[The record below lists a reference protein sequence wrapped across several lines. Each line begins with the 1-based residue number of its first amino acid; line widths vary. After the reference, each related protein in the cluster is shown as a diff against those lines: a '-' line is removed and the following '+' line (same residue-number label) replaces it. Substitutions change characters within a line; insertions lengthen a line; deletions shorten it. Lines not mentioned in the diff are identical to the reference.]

1 MRNRNEDKLKALHQ
15 LTDEVFVISN
25 KPQLGIV
32 QKMKQIPC
40 DIMATGIKKVA
51 MDYFYCKTCDKEHKF
66 PICKVC
72 AERCHK
78 GHLILDYIQAN
89 EDHPA
94 ICMCGYRGHNMI
106 NKKKEEEIDIEQ
118 NSSKCFFND
127 LSYAAGQY
135 EYYIG
140 INGKKICSFC
150 YHFCCHCL
158 NTNED
163 DEESRL
169 KAFQRY
175 KFKKITLN
183 KKEFIHG
190 LENGTIYCDCLTLND
205 SRHKFSDYLFI
216 FINDLN
222 SPYYNEID
230 DDNYFSNLSPTKIIN
245 LFFTSIELFE
255 SIYSSFISEY
265 NEFIENLNQK
275 NDRLTINS
283 TLANGYTNFFNN
295 GKNCNYNLYFN
306 EKINVYFTTTLTKCL
321 LEKNLKITEQ
331 NTKFIINYLQGYIK
345 FRLGSYMEEMPRYLI
360 TDIFNLNPFQRR
372 LWCEKCWNIFVSS
385 GLRKDNLIKTVIYS
399 IERIIRL
406 RPDLEESIQLFI
418 ELLRIIKFYARFFF
432 IKKEEIIEICKI
444 FEDFFGYLSEFY
456 ANEESIEIPYKE
468 KRIKL
473 FKLTIK
479 IITYFSVYINDDTFF
494 SFFNLPNPFEEE
506 EDTEKLFF
514 HSFTEV
520 SKLSNKI
527 LVLVSHAVRQ
537 EYEIVTYL
545 ISKKSKKQLSKQ
557 SNYDNIN
564 NIPDLIMD
572 KQNKKMS
579 SDNIETKNIEEEG
592 SMSNIE
598 YQTRL
603 MRILHI
609 IQINLDFN
617 LQKNDVYLHGL
628 LRSIN
633 KNLPLYYSLLVDNP
647 QDNNLDENSIANFG
661 KTISEF
667 VDHLETLYYDFFNS
681 THITLDLIQEYIINV
696 TNNLLSKFSVN
707 LDSLIDN
714 QGNVFICDYQN
725 LFKDNQIENEDNN
738 EMTYEFML
746 NKSPNFIYSLTK
758 IFRLSKEKSVFSEE
772 LIRNIIKIIFVF
784 IRENPDN
791 CIIGLS
797 IPVLR
802 NLLKIPKPYLC
813 CILDYMAMG
822 LQILLKYN
830 VELNIGFY
838 IARFGF
844 QIYHKTTNKSKSNKG
859 ITLSNSYHCLVK
871 LFSLCE
877 LLFTFKLND
886 QNQYLNFIKPC
897 LQSFM
902 GDKLIENYK
911 LYLLKIANHFKKYK
925 KDYTSKRVFDNA
937 EIFDKL
943 FEPFMKVSSSLNST
957 LMFQIFFKLLKLI
970 TKAFDVNALEKVPE
984 FLKSFF
990 SPNDIL
996 KILSIITLDI
1006 PLRIQLIKY
1015 FRMIYIDLSIDRS
1028 KIEKYRFKFHEEL
1041 DTEVEEMTDS
1051 LISLESMK
1059 VFLFLQ
1065 RLIKV
1070 SNYDFNSYE
1079 SQLEYDVVFFEIKN
1093 IRKIIMNS
1101 KNYDKKIY
1109 MSYIENGIILP
1120 IKIYL
1125 NKVLSMMMTIKG
1137 QGLLKL
1143 YRFCYYVLKMKE
1155 FIIESNII
1163 SNIPEEDKIDSVF
1176 KEQDFKGEDALNEL
1190 KEDIATITSDNFTVL
1205 NYREIYLYIN
1215 KHVMSLIEEPTSA
1228 ELVLYLSEYQ
1238 KYEEKSKESLKL
1250 KLKKTGIY
1258 LEQFLFREAWD
1269 AYECYIEQKNN
1280 FDKSSLKA
1288 NFDDTLI
1295 NGETTF
1301 RTIVLKY
1308 LFFLATNKA
1317 EIFEE
1322 EGVNMLLKLLKNE
1335 PDESQIAIFYQTE
1348 KEENKKANI
1357 KTRGKKDLVSNDGI
1371 QQVSSLKQKE
1381 IEDIYYMAKSCF
1393 DYILASIF
1401 GQYNPTSLELSDEY
1415 YNACHIIKVFKYLC
1429 EAHNQ
1434 YFQKRLMNEI
1444 TFDIGPNAQ
1453 LNFYDMML
1461 FVLDKIITMSSWEQ
1475 LKGNDEVQD
1484 YFYALFTCLIEL
1496 VIEIIRGSDTNNF
1509 KNFFNDEEDDNNEN
1523 KLVYP
1528 FDDKKYKIE
1537 IKNKDIGQ
1545 SKIKEAK
1552 KLEDEKYKNYK
1563 YEKGK
1568 ALKVFLHNIRKIMFE
1583 NTSKSEVLFSIRKNL
1598 MDFLLSFMEEVNCPM
1613 KIKTLIMS
1621 CYQPSIIIKSICTA
1635 LKIYY
1640 LKNDIE
1646 IKKEEVKKENHKIE
1660 DNIKRYRTNQIV
1672 EQNLAATRLKEM
1684 ESQKAN
1690 LDQPEEE
1697 HKINHDDKKSFNK
1710 TLKRL
1715 KFNEELYEKFLRLY
1729 FDDTSFSETSIFALC
1744 NAYFK
1749 YFQLAYIQFK
1759 NEETIDFWNRVHN
1772 QTEENLTAYN
1782 KRNKLNKKY
1791 IFTTINDESD
1801 LEAYYII
1808 KLFKEISK
1816 YILVKISPEI
1826 PPIFVIYTI
1835 HPYSKYLSSDSKS
1848 EFLRTVD
1855 RKNRYTKLYDLI
1867 ESSEYFKLEIIYN
1880 WNYLRKSSLLKK
1892 STEINYHMIGYFV
1905 FLASLILNF
1914 VNLSTLHNNGNDAY
1928 GFTTIVLVD
1937 VSSYICSAF
1946 VAIIVLFWFLTKYQ
1960 LYYEIEKAK
1969 YREHHYDKININDSQ
1984 FTFIDKFKINFE
1996 TIMGKGELNPFL
2008 IFLFFTLLGSIY
2020 DSLRFLYSFNLLSI
2034 LSLNQTLKNIA
2045 LSFYIKG
2052 GILLWTSLFT
2062 FVLLYEYAGWAFFFQ
2077 KDRFYETSGRD
2088 KPDEMCKSLIYC
2100 FLTMINNGLRWHC
2113 GVGKIT
2119 RSESYILHFW
2129 AFVHRFLFDLIFFWL
2144 IEAIMLKIV
2153 YGIILDSFGEL
2164 REAHNLIEKDMANN
2178 CFICNLEKDEC
2189 EKNNI
2194 SFKEHCDEVH
2204 NVWDYAFYMI
2214 TLRMKDPTT
2223 LNAVNSRNRQ
2233 KILEKR
2239 VDWLPDS
2246 SLDKIE
2252 DNHLKAEENLHMPKN
2267 RK

>member
-1 MRNRNEDKLKALHQ
+1 MRNHNEDKLKALRQ

-25 KPQLGIV
+25 KPQLGII
-32 QKMKQIPC
+32 QKMKQINC
-40 DIMATGIKKVA
+40 DIMSTGIKKIA
-51 MDYFYCKTCDKEHKF
+51 MDYFFCKTCDKEHKF

-78 GHLILDYIQAN
+78 GHLILDYVQAN
-89 EDHPA
+89 EEHPA
-94 ICMCGYRGHNMI
+94 ICMCGFKGHNII

-118 NSSKCFFND
+118 NSSKCYFNN
-127 LSYAAGQY
+127 LSLAAGQY
-135 EYYIG
+135 EYFIG
-140 INGKKICSFC
+140 VNGKKICVFC

-169 KAFQRY
+169 KAFQKY
-175 KFKKITLN
+175 KFRKITLSKN
-183 KKEFIHG
+183 EFIHG
-190 LENGTIYCDCLTLND
+190 LEAGTIYCDCLTLND
-205 SRHKFSDYLFI
+205 SRHKFSDYLYI

-230 DDNYFSNLSPTKIIN
+230 DDNYFSNLSPTKLIN
-245 LFFTSIELFE
+245 LFFNNVELFE

-265 NEFIENLNQK
+265 NEFLENLNQK
-275 NDRLTINS
+275 NDRLAINS
-283 TLANGYTNFFNN
+283 SFANGYINFCNN
-295 GKNCNYNLYFN
+295 GNNCNYNLYFN

-321 LEKNLKITEQ
+321 LEKNLKLTEQ

-345 FRLGSYMEEMPRYLI
+345 FRLGSFMEEMPRYLI

-385 GLRKDNLIKTVIYS
+385 GLMKDNLIKTIIYS
-399 IERIIRL
+399 IEKIFRL
-406 RPDLEESIQLFI
+406 RPELEDCIQIFI
-418 ELLRIIKFYARFFF
+418 ELFRIMKFYARFFF
-432 IKKEEIIEICKI
+432 IKKEEIIETCKI
-444 FEDFFGYLSEFY
+444 FEDFFVYLSEFSS
-456 ANEESIEIPYKE
+456 NEESTEIPYKE

-473 FKLTIK
+473 FKTIIK
-479 IITYFSVYINDDTFF
+479 IITYFSVYINDETYF
-494 SFFNLPNPFEEE
+494 SFFNIKTPFEEE
-506 EDTEKLFF
+506 EDAEKLFF

-527 LVLVSHAVRQ
+527 LVLISYAIKQ

-545 ISKKSKKQLSKQ
+545 INKKVKKKLSKQ
-557 SNYDNIN
+557 N
-564 NIPDLIMD
+564 NMENSIPDLIMD
-572 KQNKKMS
+572 KQQKKLS
-579 SDNIETKNIEEEG
+579 NDNDIKNEEEG
-592 SMSNIE
+592 SMSNVE

-609 IQINLDFN
+609 VQINLDFN
-617 LQKNDVYLHGL
+617 LQKTDAYLHGV
-628 LRSIN
+628 LRSLN
-633 KNLPLYYSLLVDNP
+633 KNLPLYFDLLIDNLGS
-647 QDNNLDENSIANFG
+647 DNENENSMANFG
-661 KTISEF
+661 KTILEF
-667 VDHLETLYYDFFNS
+667 VDHLESLYYDYFNF
-681 THITLDLIQEYIINV
+681 THITLDLIQEYIINM
-696 TNNLLSKFSVN
+696 TNNLISKFSCN
-707 LDSLIDN
+707 LDNLIDN
-714 QGNVFICDYQN
+714 QGNIYICEYQS
-725 LFKDNQIENEDNN
+725 LFKDNIDVEAEN

-746 NKSPNFIYSLTK
+746 NKSPNLIYSLTK
-758 IFRLSKEKSVFSEE
+758 IFRLSKEKSAFSEE
-772 LIRNIIKIIFVF
+772 LIRNIIKICFVF

-791 CIIGLS
+791 CIVGLS
-797 IPVLR
+797 IPVLK

-822 LQILLKYN
+822 LQTLLKYN
-830 VELNIGFY
+830 VDLNFGFY
-838 IARFGF
+838 IAKFGF
-844 QIYHKTTNKSKSNKG
+844 KIYHRTTKRSKSNKG
-859 ITLSNSYHCLVK
+859 VNLPNSYHCLVK
-871 LFSLCE
+871 LFSLLE

-902 GDKLIENYK
+902 EDNLIENYK
-911 LYLLKIANHFKKYK
+911 IYLLKLANHFKNNK
-925 KDYTSKRVFDNA
+925 KEYTSKRVFDNA
-937 EIFDKL
+937 EIFDKQ
-943 FEPFMKVSSSLNST
+943 FEPFMKVSASINSS

-970 TKAFDVNALEKVPE
+970 TKAFDVNALESVPE
-984 FLKSFF
+984 FLKNFF

-996 KILSIITLDI
+996 SILSIITLDI

-1015 FRMIYIDLSIDRS
+1015 FRMIYIDLSIDRT

-1041 DTEVEEMTDS
+1041 DTEVEEITDG
-1051 LISLESMK
+1051 LISVESMK

-1079 SQLEYDVVFFEIKN
+1079 SQLEYDLVFFEIKN

-1101 KNYDKKIY
+1101 KNYDKKTY

-1125 NKVLSMMMTIKG
+1125 NKVLSMMMTIHG
-1137 QGLLKL
+1137 EGLLKL

-1163 SNIPEEDKIDSVF
+1163 SNMAEEDKVDSVF
-1176 KEQDFKGEDALNEL
+1176 KEQDLKGEGSLNEL
-1190 KEDIATITSDNFTVL
+1190 KEDIATITNQNFSVL

-1238 KYEEKSKESLKL
+1238 KYEEKSKETLKV
-1250 KLKKTGIY
+1250 KLRRNGIY
-1258 LEQFLFREAWD
+1258 IDQILYREAWD
-1269 AYECYIEQKNN
+1269 AYESYVEQKNN
-1280 FDKSSLKA
+1280 FDRSSLKA
-1288 NFDDTLI
+1288 NFDDTMI
-1295 NGETTF
+1295 NGEVTF

-1335 PDESQIAIFYQTE
+1335 PDESQIAIFYQAE
-1348 KEENKKANI
+1348 KEENKKANM
-1357 KTRGKKDLVSNDGI
+1357 KKGKKDLIMNDEV
-1371 QQVSSLKQKE
+1371 QQISSVKQKQ
-1381 IEDIYYMAKSCF
+1381 IEDIFYMAKSCF
-1393 DYILASIF
+1393 DNILASIF

-1415 YNACHIIKVFKYLC
+1415 YHACHIIKVFKYLC

-1434 YFQKRLMNEI
+1434 HFQKRLMNEI
-1444 TFDIGPNAQ
+1444 TFSIGPNAK

-1461 FVLDKIITMSSWEQ
+1461 FVLDKIITISSWEQ

-1484 YFYALFTCLIEL
+1484 YFYALFSCLIEL
-1496 VIEIIRGSDTNNF
+1496 VIEIIRGADTNNF
-1509 KNFFNDEEDDNNEN
+1509 KHFFDDEEEEEEDDELNIGTINN
-1523 KLVYP
+1523 KKT
-1528 FDDKKYKIE
+1528 DDKNQTKIRGT
-1537 IKNKDIGQ
+1537 KRFPD
-1545 SKIKEAK
+1545 
-1552 KLEDEKYKNYK
+1552 DKNYK

-1568 ALKVFLHNIRKIMFE
+1568 ALKVFLHNIRKIMFD
-1583 NTSKSEVLFSIRKNL
+1583 NTSKSEILFSVRKNL

-1613 KIKTLIMS
+1613 KIKSLIMS
-1621 CYQPSIIIKSICTA
+1621 CYHPSIIIKSICTA

-1640 LKNDIE
+1640 LKDDIKNKEKEKKAKKND
-1646 IKKEEVKKENHKIE
+1646 ENF
-1660 DNIKRYRTNQIV
+1660 KRYRTNQIV
-1672 EQNLAATRLKEM
+1672 EQSLAATRLKEI
-1684 ESQKAN
+1684 ESQKVN
-1690 LDQPEEE
+1690 NVTQVEGEDKNNIVE
-1697 HKINHDDKKSFNK
+1697 KKSFNK
-1710 TLKRL
+1710 ILKQLR
-1715 KFNEELYEKFLRLY
+1715 FNEELYDKFLKLY
-1729 FDDTSFSETSIFALC
+1729 FEDTAFSETTIFSLC
-1744 NAYFK
+1744 NAYFRF
-1749 YFQLAYIQFK
+1749 FQLAYIQFK
-1759 NEETIDFWNRVHN
+1759 NEETIDFWTRVHN
-1772 QTEENLTAYN
+1772 QTSDNLSAYN

-1791 IFTTINDESD
+1791 IFSTINDESD
-1801 LEAYYII
+1801 LEAYYVI

-1816 YILVKISPEI
+1816 YILVKISPDI

-1880 WNYLRKSSLLKK
+1880 WNYLRKSSLLRK
-1892 STEINYHMIGYFV
+1892 STEINYHMIGYFA
-1905 FLASLILNF
+1905 FLASLALNF
-1914 VNLSTLHNNGNDAY
+1914 VLLSTLHNNGHDAY
-1928 GFTTIVLVD
+1928 GNITIIIVD
-1937 VSSYICSAF
+1937 LISYLCSAF

-1969 YREHHYDKININDSQ
+1969 YKEHHYDKINIDDSQ
-1984 FTFIDKFKINFE
+1984 FTFYDKFQINYE

-2020 DSLRFLYSFNLLSI
+2020 DNLRFLYSFNLISI
-2034 LSLNQTLKNIA
+2034 LSLNQTLQNIA

-2052 GILLWTSLFT
+2052 GLLLWTTLFT
-2062 FVLLYEYAGWAFFFQ
+2062 FVLLYEYSGWAFFYQ

-2088 KPDEMCKSLIYC
+2088 KPDEMCQSLLYC
-2100 FLTMINNGLRWHC
+2100 FLTMINNGMRWHC

-2129 AFVHRFLFDLIFFWL
+2129 PFIHRFLFDLLFFWL

-2178 CFICNLEKDEC
+2178 CFICNVEKDEC

-2194 SFKEHCDEVH
+2194 SFKEHCEEVH

-2214 TLRMKDPTT
+2214 TLRMKDPST

-2246 SLDKIE
+2246 SLDRLE
-2252 DNHLKAEENLHMPKN
+2252 DNHLKAEENLHMSKN
-2267 RK
+2267 RQ

>member
-1 MRNRNEDKLKALHQ
+1 MRNHHNEDKLKALRQ

-32 QKMKQIPC
+32 QKMKQISC
-40 DIMATGIKKVA
+40 DIMATGIKKIA
-51 MDYFYCKTCDKEHKF
+51 MDYFFCKTCDKEHKF

-78 GHLILDYIQAN
+78 GHLILDYVQAN
-89 EDHPA
+89 EEHPA
-94 ICMCGYRGHNMI
+94 ICMCGFKGHNI
-106 NKKKEEEIDIEQ
+106 KNKKKEEEIDIEQ
-118 NSSKCFFND
+118 NSSKCYFND
-127 LSYAAGQY
+127 LSLAAGQY

-183 KKEFIHG
+183 RKEFIQG
-190 LENGTIYCDCLTLND
+190 IENGTIYCDCLSLND

-230 DDNYFSNLSPTKIIN
+230 DDNYFSNLSPTKLIN
-245 LFFTSIELFE
+245 LFFNSVELFE
-255 SIYSSFISEY
+255 SIYTSFISEY
-265 NEFIENLNQK
+265 NEFLDYLNQK
-275 NDRLTINS
+275 NDRITINS
-283 TLANGYTNFFNN
+283 SLANGYTNFCNN
-295 GKNCNYNLYFN
+295 GNNCNYNLYFN

-331 NTKFIINYLQGYIK
+331 NTRFLINYLQGYIK

-360 TDIFNLNPFQRR
+360 TDIFNLNPLQRR
-372 LWCEKCWNIFVSS
+372 IWCEKCWNIFVSS
-385 GLRKDNLIKTVIYS
+385 GLKKDNLIKTIILS
-399 IERIIRL
+399 IERILRL
-406 RPDLEESIQLFI
+406 RPDLEDCIQIFI

-432 IKKEEIIEICKI
+432 IKKEEIIETCKI

-456 ANEESIEIPYKE
+456 ANEESVEIPFKE

-473 FKLTIK
+473 FKSVIK
-479 IITYFSVYINDDTFF
+479 IITYFSVYINDETYF
-494 SFFNLPNPFEEE
+494 SFFNLGNPFEEE

-527 LVLVSHAVRQ
+527 LVLISHAVRQ
-537 EYEIVTYL
+537 EYEIVTFL
-545 ISKKSKKQLSKQ
+545 INKNLKKQVSKKTQV
-557 SNYDNIN
+557 IN
-564 NIPDLIMD
+564 NYNNIGLIMD
-572 KQNKKMS
+572 KQNKKINT
-579 SDNIETKNIEEEG
+579 DNIELKNEEEG
-592 SMSNIE
+592 SITNVE

-609 IQINLDFN
+609 VQINLDFN
-617 LQKNDVYLHGL
+617 LQKKDVYLHGL

-633 KNLPLYYSLLVDNP
+633 RNLPLYFDLLYDNVE
-647 QDNNLDENSIANFG
+647 QNNDNENSMSNFG
-661 KTISEF
+661 KTILEF
-667 VDHLETLYYDFFNS
+667 VDHLESLYYDFFNS
-681 THITLDLIQEYIINV
+681 THITLDLIQEYIINI
-696 TNNLLSKFSVN
+696 TNNLLSKFSCN
-707 LDSLIDN
+707 LENLIDN
-714 QGNVFICDYQN
+714 QGNIYICEYQN
-725 LFKDNQIENEDNN
+725 LFRDIQNENAN
-738 EMTYEFML
+738 EMTYEFMM
-746 NKSPNFIYSLTK
+746 NKSPNLIYSLTK

-772 LIRNIIKIIFVF
+772 LIRNIIKICFVF
-784 IRENPDN
+784 IHENPDN

-797 IPVLR
+797 IPVLK

-813 CILDYMAMG
+813 CILDYMSMG
-822 LQILLKYN
+822 LQILLKHN
-830 VELNIGFY
+830 VELNFGFY

-844 QIYHKTTNKSKSNKG
+844 QIYHKTTKKSKSNKG
-859 ITLSNSYHCLVK
+859 VTLPNSYHCLVK
-871 LFSLCE
+871 LFSLLE
-877 LLFTFKLND
+877 LLFMFKLND

-897 LQSFM
+897 LKSFIE
-902 GDKLIENYK
+902 DSLIQNYK
-911 LYLLKIANHFKKYK
+911 KYLLKLANHFKNNK
-925 KDYTSKRVFDNA
+925 KEYTSKRVFDNA
-937 EIFDKL
+937 KIFDKQ
-943 FEPFMKVSSSLNST
+943 FESFMKVSSSLNSS

-984 FLKSFF
+984 FLKTFF
-990 SPNDIL
+990 TPNDIL
-996 KILSIITLDI
+996 NILSIITLDI
-1006 PLRIQLIKY
+1006 PLRIELIKY

-1041 DTEVEEMTDS
+1041 DSEVEEITDG
-1051 LISLESMK
+1051 LISVESMK

-1079 SQLEYDVVFFEIKN
+1079 SQLEYDLVFFEIKN

-1101 KNYDKKIY
+1101 KNYDKKTY

-1125 NKVLSMMMTIKG
+1125 NKVLSMMMTIHG
-1137 QGLLKL
+1137 EGLLKL

-1163 SNIPEEDKIDSVF
+1163 SNIPEEDKIDRVF
-1176 KEQDFKGEDALNEL
+1176 KEEDFRGEGALSEL
-1190 KEDIATITSDNFTVL
+1190 KEDIATITNQNFTVL

-1238 KYEEKSKESLKL
+1238 KYEEKSKETLRLKL
-1250 KLKKTGIY
+1250 RKNGIY
-1258 LEQFLFREAWD
+1258 IEQFLFREAWE
-1269 AYECYIEQKNN
+1269 AYESYVEQKNN

-1295 NGETTF
+1295 NGEVTF

-1357 KTRGKKDLVSNDGI
+1357 KKGKKDLIMNDGV
-1371 QQVSSLKQKE
+1371 QQITSLKQKQ

-1393 DYILASIF
+1393 DNILSSIF
-1401 GQYNPTSLELSDEY
+1401 SQYNPISLELSDEY

-1434 YFQKRLMNEI
+1434 HFQKRLMNEI
-1444 TFDIGPNAQ
+1444 TFSLGPNVK

-1461 FVLDKIITMSSWEQ
+1461 FVLDKIITISSWEQ

-1509 KNFFNDEEDDNNEN
+1509 KNFFNDEEDNDIEISPINNTKSIKLDENSKMKQTKTFQDDNN
-1523 KLVYP
+1523 YR
-1528 FDDKKYKIE
+1528 
-1537 IKNKDIGQ
+1537 
-1545 SKIKEAK
+1545 
-1552 KLEDEKYKNYK
+1552 

-1583 NTSKSEVLFSIRKNL
+1583 NSSKSEILFSVRKNL

-1613 KIKTLIMS
+1613 KIKSLIMS
-1621 CYQPSIIIKSICTA
+1621 CYHPSIIIKSICTA

-1640 LKNDIE
+1640 LKNDIKQK
-1646 IKKEEVKKENHKIE
+1646 KKEHSAVGEENF
-1660 DNIKRYRTNQIV
+1660 KRYRTNQIV
-1672 EQNLAATRLKEM
+1672 EQSLAATRMKEI
-1684 ESQKAN
+1684 ESQKN
-1690 LDQPEEE
+1690 NNNTQVEGGE
-1697 HKINHDDKKSFNK
+1697 DKSAHVDKRSFNK
-1710 TLKRL
+1710 ILKQL
-1715 KFNEELYEKFLRLY
+1715 KFNEELYDKFLKLY
-1729 FDDTSFSETSIFALC
+1729 FDDTYFSETTIFSLC

-1772 QTEENLTAYN
+1772 QTDDALSAYN
-1782 KRNKLNKKY
+1782 KRNKLSKKD
-1791 IFTTINDESD
+1791 IPFSTINDESD
-1801 LEAYYII
+1801 LEAYYVI

-1835 HPYSKYLSSDSKS
+1835 HPYSRYLSSDSKS

-1880 WNYLRKSSLLKK
+1880 WNYLRKSSLLRK
-1892 STEINYHMIGYFV
+1892 STEINYHMIGYIA
-1905 FLASLILNF
+1905 FLVSLCLNF
-1914 VNLSTLHNNGNDAY
+1914 VLFSTLHNNGNDAY
-1928 GFTTIVLVD
+1928 GSGTKLIVDLL
-1937 VSSYICSAF
+1937 SYFCSAL

-1969 YREHHYDKININDSQ
+1969 YREHHYDKTNIDDNQ
-1984 FTFIDKFKINFE
+1984 FTFYDKFIINYE

-2008 IFLFFTLLGSIY
+2008 IVLFFTLLGSIY
-2020 DSLRFLYSFNLLSI
+2020 DNLRFLYSFNLLSI
-2034 LSLNQTLKNIA
+2034 LSLNQTLQNII

-2052 GILLWTSLFT
+2052 GLLLWTTLFT
-2062 FVLLYEYAGWAFFFQ
+2062 FVLLYEYSGWAFFFQ
-2077 KDRFYETSGRD
+2077 KDRFYETNGRD
-2088 KPDEMCKSLIYC
+2088 KPDEMCQSLLYC
-2100 FLTMINNGLRWHC
+2100 FLTMINNGMRWHC

-2129 AFVHRFLFDLIFFWL
+2129 PFIHRFLFDLIFFWL

-2178 CFICNLEKDEC
+2178 CFICNVEKDEC

-2214 TLRMKDPTT
+2214 TLRMKDPAT

-2246 SLDKIE
+2246 SLDKLE
-2252 DNHLKAEENLHMPKN
+2252 DNHLKAEDNSYSIK
-2267 RK
+2267 KGK

>member
-1 MRNRNEDKLKALHQ
+1 MRNHNEDKLKALKQ

-25 KPQLGIV
+25 KPQLAIV
-32 QKMKQIPC
+32 QKMKQISC
-40 DIMATGIKKVA
+40 DIMATGVKKIA
-51 MDYFYCKTCDKEHKF
+51 MDYFFCKTCDKEHKF

-78 GHLILDYIQAN
+78 SHLILDYVQAN
-89 EDHPA
+89 EEHPA
-94 ICMCGYRGHNMI
+94 ICMCGFKGHNMI
-106 NKKKEEEIDIEQ
+106 SKKKEEEIDIEQ

-127 LSYAAGQY
+127 LSLAAGHY
-135 EYYIG
+135 EYFIG
-140 INGKKICSFC
+140 INGKKICCFC

-183 KKEFIHG
+183 KNEFIQG
-190 LENGTIYCDCLTLND
+190 LENGTIYCDCLSLND
-205 SRHKFSDYLFI
+205 SRHKFSDYLYI

-230 DDNYFSNLSPTKIIN
+230 DDNYFSNLSPTKLIN
-245 LFFTSIELFE
+245 LFFNSVELFE

-265 NEFIENLNQK
+265 NEFIDNLNQK
-275 NDRLTINS
+275 NDRLAIS
-283 TLANGYTNFFNN
+283 SSLSNGYTNFCNN
-295 GKNCNYNLYFN
+295 GNNCNYNLYFN
-306 EKINVYFTTTLTKCL
+306 EKINVYFTTTLTKAL
-321 LEKNLKITEQ
+321 LEKNLKINEQ
-331 NTKFIINYLQGYIK
+331 NSRFLINYLQGYIK

-372 LWCEKCWNIFVSS
+372 IWCEKCWNIYVSS
-385 GLRKDNLIKTVIYS
+385 GLKKDNLIKTVIIS
-399 IERIIRL
+399 IEKIIRL
-406 RPDLEESIQLFI
+406 RPDLEECIEIFI
-418 ELLRIIKFYARFFF
+418 ELLRIMKFYARFFF
-432 IKKEEIIEICKI
+432 IKKEEIIETCKI

-456 ANEESIEIPYKE
+456 SNEDSIEIPYKA

-473 FKLTIK
+473 FKSIIK
-479 IITYFSVYINDDTFF
+479 IITFFSVYINDETYF
-494 SFFNLPNPFEEE
+494 SFFNLRNPFEEE
-506 EDTEKLFF
+506 EETEKLFF
-514 HSFTEV
+514 HCFTEV

-527 LVLVSHAVRQ
+527 LVLISHAVRQ
-537 EYEIVTYL
+537 EYETVTYL
-545 ISKKSKKQLSKQ
+545 MNKRLKKQGTRRVPLT
-557 SNYDNIN
+557 NN
-564 NIPDLIMD
+564 NIPELIMD

-579 SDNIETKNIEEEG
+579 SDNLETKTDEEEVT
-592 SMSNIE
+592 MTNLE
-598 YQTRL
+598 YQTKL

-609 IQINLDFN
+609 VQINLDFN
-617 LQKNDVYLHGL
+617 LSKSDVYLHGL

-633 KNLPLYYSLLVDNP
+633 KNLPLYFDLLIDNIE
-647 QDNNLDENSIANFG
+647 NNDSEDSFMNFG
-661 KTISEF
+661 KTILEF
-667 VDHLETLYYDFFNS
+667 GDHLETLYYDFFNS

-696 TNNLLSKFSVN
+696 TNNLLSKFSCN
-707 LDSLIDN
+707 LENLIDN
-714 QGNVFICDYQN
+714 QGNVYICEYQS
-725 LFKDNQIENEDNN
+725 LFKDVQIEQNN
-738 EMTYEFML
+738 EMSYEFML
-746 NKSPNFIYSLTK
+746 NKSPNLIYSLTK

-772 LIRNIIKIIFVF
+772 LIRNIIKICFVF

-797 IPVLR
+797 IPVLK

-822 LQILLKYN
+822 LQTLLKYN
-830 VELNIGFY
+830 VDLNFGFY

-844 QIYHKTTNKSKSNKG
+844 EIYHKTTKKSKSNKG
-859 ITLSNSYHCLVK
+859 VTLPNSYHCLVK
-871 LFSLCE
+871 LFSLLE

-897 LQSFM
+897 LKTFIED
-902 GDKLIENYK
+902 GLIQNYK
-911 LYLLKIANHFKKYK
+911 IYLLKLANHFKNNK
-925 KDYTSKRVFDNA
+925 KEYTSKRVFDNT
-937 EIFDKL
+937 EIFDKQ
-943 FEPFMKVSSSLNST
+943 FEPFLKVCSSLNSA
-957 LMFQIFFKLLKLI
+957 LMFQIFFKLMKLI
-970 TKAFDVNALEKVPE
+970 TKAFDVNALEKVPQFLEE
-984 FLKSFF
+984 FFT
-990 SPNDIL
+990 PNDIIN
-996 KILSIITLDI
+996 ILSIITLDI

-1041 DTEVEEMTDS
+1041 DTEVEEITDG
-1051 LISLESMK
+1051 LISVESMK

-1070 SNYDFNSYE
+1070 SNYDFNSHE
-1079 SQLEYDVVFFEIKN
+1079 SQLEYDLVFFEIKN

-1101 KNYDKKIY
+1101 KNYDKKTY

-1125 NKVLSMMMTIKG
+1125 NKVLSMMMTIHG
-1137 QGLLKL
+1137 EGLLKL

-1163 SNIPEEDKIDSVF
+1163 SNMSDEDKIDSFF
-1176 KEQDFKGEDALNEL
+1176 KDNDFKGEGALNEL
-1190 KEDIATITSDNFTVL
+1190 KEDIATITNQNFSVL

-1215 KHVMSLIEEPTSA
+1215 KHVMSLIEEPTSS

-1238 KYEEKSKESLKL
+1238 KYEEKSKENLRIKL
-1250 KLKKTGIY
+1250 RKSGINI
-1258 LEQFLFREAWD
+1258 EDFLLREAWD
-1269 AYECYIEQKNN
+1269 AYESYIEQKNN

-1288 NFDDTLI
+1288 NFDDTLV
-1295 NGETTF
+1295 NGEITF

-1357 KTRGKKDLVSNDGI
+1357 KTRGKKDLVMEDGI
-1371 QQVSSLKQKE
+1371 QQASSLKQKQ

-1393 DYILASIF
+1393 DNILASIF

-1434 YFQKRLMNEI
+1434 HFQKRLMNEI
-1444 TFDIGPNAQ
+1444 TFSIGPNAK

-1461 FVLDKIITMSSWEQ
+1461 FVLDKIITISSWEQ

-1484 YFYALFTCLIEL
+1484 YFYALFSCLIEL

-1509 KNFFNDEEDDNNEN
+1509 KNFFNDEEEDESDNNLPILPSVN
-1523 KLVYP
+1523 K
-1528 FDDKKYKIE
+1528 
-1537 IKNKDIGQ
+1537 KN
-1545 SKIKEAK
+1545 
-1552 KLEDEKYKNYK
+1552 DEKINENGQTKAKGTKNTNDEKNYK

-1583 NTSKSEVLFSIRKNL
+1583 NTSKSEILFSVRKNL

-1613 KIKTLIMS
+1613 KIKSLIMS
-1621 CYQPSIIIKSICTA
+1621 CFHPSIIIKSICTA

-1640 LKNDIE
+1640 LKNDI
-1646 IKKEEVKKENHKIE
+1646 KNKNDDSKVNQ

-1672 EQNLAATRLKEM
+1672 EQSLAATRMKEI
-1684 ESQKAN
+1684 ESQKVNNPQGEGNAKTK
-1690 LDQPEEE
+1690 QEE
-1697 HKINHDDKKSFNK
+1697 KKSFNK
-1710 TLKRL
+1710 ILKQL
-1715 KFNEELYEKFLRLY
+1715 KFNEELYDKFLKLY
-1729 FDDTSFSETSIFALC
+1729 FDDTTFSETTIFALC

-1749 YFQLAYIQFK
+1749 YFQLSYIQFK

-1772 QTEENLTAYN
+1772 QTNDALSEYN

-1791 IFTTINDESD
+1791 IFSTINDESD
-1801 LEAYYII
+1801 LEAYYVI

-1880 WNYLRKSSLLKK
+1880 WNYLRKSSLLRK
-1892 STEINYHMIGYFV
+1892 STEINYHMIGYFA
-1905 FLASLILNF
+1905 FLVSLALNF
-1914 VNLSTLHNNGNDAY
+1914 VLLSTLHNNGLDAY
-1928 GFTTIVLVD
+1928 GNLTIIVVD
-1937 VSSYICSAF
+1937 LISYLCSAL

-1969 YREHHYDKININDSQ
+1969 YKEHHYDKVNIDDNQ
-1984 FTFIDKFKINFE
+1984 FTFYDKFKINYE

-2020 DSLRFLYSFNLLSI
+2020 DNLRFLYSFNLLSI
-2034 LSLNQTLKNIA
+2034 LSLNQTLQNIA

-2052 GILLWTSLFT
+2052 GLLLWTTLFT
-2062 FVLLYEYAGWAFFFQ
+2062 FVLLYEYSGWAFFFQ
-2077 KDRFYETSGRD
+2077 KDRFYETVGRD
-2088 KPDEMCKSLIYC
+2088 KPDQMCESLLYC
-2100 FLTMINNGLRWHC
+2100 FLTMINNGMRWHC

-2119 RSESYILHFW
+2119 RSESYILNFW
-2129 AFVHRFLFDLIFFWL
+2129 PFIHRFLFDLIFFWL
-2144 IEAIMLKIV
+2144 IEAVMLKIV

-2178 CFICNLEKDEC
+2178 CFICNVEKDEC

-2233 KILEKR
+2233 KIMEKR

-2246 SLDKIE
+2246 SLDKLE
-2252 DNHLKAEENLHMPKN
+2252 DNHLKAEENSHLNK
-2267 RK
+2267 KG

>member
-1 MRNRNEDKLKALHQ
+1 MRKHNEDKLKALRQ

-32 QKMKQIPC
+32 QKMKQISC

-51 MDYFYCKTCDKEHKF
+51 MDYFFCKTCDKEHKF

-78 GHLILDYIQAN
+78 GHLILDYVQAN
-89 EDHPA
+89 EEHPA
-94 ICMCGYRGHNMI
+94 ICMCGFKGHNI
-106 NKKKEEEIDIEQ
+106 KNKKKEEEIDIEQ
-118 NSSKCFFND
+118 NSSRCYFND
-127 LSYAAGQY
+127 LSLAAGQY
-135 EYYIG
+135 EYFIG
-140 INGKKICSFC
+140 VNGKRICCFC

-169 KAFQRY
+169 KAFQKY
-175 KFKKITLN
+175 KFRKITLSKN
-183 KKEFIHG
+183 EFIRG
-190 LENGTIYCDCLTLND
+190 LENGTIYCDCLSLND
-205 SRHKFSDYLFI
+205 SRHKFSDYLYI

-230 DDNYFSNLSPTKIIN
+230 DDNYFSNLSPTKLIN
-245 LFFTSIELFE
+245 LFFNSVELFE

-265 NEFIENLNQK
+265 NEFLENLNQK
-275 NDRLTINS
+275 NDRFAIS
-283 TLANGYTNFFNN
+283 SSLANGYTNFCNN
-295 GKNCNYNLYFN
+295 GNNCNYNLYFN

-331 NTKFIINYLQGYIK
+331 NTQFIINYLQGYIK
-345 FRLGSYMEEMPRYLI
+345 FRLGSFMEEMPRYLI

-372 LWCEKCWNIFVSS
+372 LWCQKCWKIFISS
-385 GLRKDNLIKTVIYS
+385 GLKKDNLIKTVIYS

-406 RPDLEESIQLFI
+406 RPDLEDCIQIFI
-418 ELLRIIKFYARFFF
+418 ELLRILKFYARFFF
-432 IKKEEIIEICKI
+432 IKKEEIIETCKI

-456 ANEESIEIPYKE
+456 SNEESTEIPYKD

-473 FKLTIK
+473 FKSIIK
-479 IITYFSVYINDDTFF
+479 IITYFSVYINDETYF
-494 SFFNLPNPFEEE
+494 SYFNLSTPFEEE

-527 LVLVSHAVRQ
+527 LVLISHAVRQ
-537 EYEIVTYL
+537 EYEIVTFL
-545 ISKKSKKQLSKQ
+545 INKKMKRQLSKKL
-557 SNYDNIN
+557 NITSRGDLN
-564 NIPDLIMD
+564 NLQELIME

-579 SDNIETKNIEEEG
+579 SDDIEIKTEEEG
-592 SMSNIE
+592 SITNVE

-609 IQINLDFN
+609 VQINLDFN
-617 LQKNDVYLHGL
+617 LQKSDVYLHGV
-628 LRSIN
+628 LRAIN
-633 KNLPLYYSLLVDNP
+633 KNLPLYFDLLI
-647 QDNNLDENSIANFG
+647 NNLPIDTENENSISNFG

-681 THITLDLIQEYIINV
+681 THITLDLIQEYIINS
-696 TNNLLSKFSVN
+696 TNNLLSKFSCN
-707 LDSLIDN
+707 LENLIDN
-714 QGNVFICDYQN
+714 QGNVYICEYQN
-725 LFKDNQIENEDNN
+725 LFQEQVEVDSEN

-746 NKSPNFIYSLTK
+746 NKSPNLIYSLTK

-772 LIRNIIKIIFVF
+772 LIRNIIKICFVF

-797 IPVLR
+797 IPVLK

-813 CILDYMAMG
+813 CILDYMSMG
-822 LQILLKYN
+822 LQTLLKYN
-830 VELNIGFY
+830 VDLNFGFY
-838 IARFGF
+838 IAKFGF
-844 QIYHKTTNKSKSNKG
+844 QIYHKTTKESKSNKG
-859 ITLSNSYHCLVK
+859 VPLPNSYHCLVK
-871 LFSLCE
+871 LFTLLE

-897 LQSFM
+897 LQTFIEDS
-902 GDKLIENYK
+902 LIQNYK
-911 LYLLKIANHFKKYK
+911 NYLLKLANHFKNNK
-925 KDYTSKRVFDNA
+925 KEYTSKRVFDNA
-937 EIFDKL
+937 EIFDKQ
-943 FEPFMKVSSSLNST
+943 FKPFMKVSSSLNSS

-984 FLKSFF
+984 FLKNFF
-990 SPNDIL
+990 TPNDIIN
-996 KILSIITLDI
+996 ILSIITLDI
-1006 PLRIQLIKY
+1006 PLRIQIIKY
-1015 FRMIYIDLSIDRS
+1015 FRMIYIDLSIDKT

-1041 DTEVEEMTDS
+1041 DTEVEEITDG
-1051 LISLESMK
+1051 LISVESMK

-1070 SNYDFNSYE
+1070 SNYDFNSPE
-1079 SQLEYDVVFFEIKN
+1079 SQLEYDLVFFEIKN

-1101 KNYDKKIY
+1101 KNYDKKTY

-1125 NKVLSMMMTIKG
+1125 NKVLSMMMTIHG
-1137 QGLLKL
+1137 EGLLKL

-1163 SNIPEEDKIDSVF
+1163 SNISEEDKIDSVF
-1176 KEQDFKGEDALNEL
+1176 KEQDFKGEGSLNEL
-1190 KEDIATITSDNFTVL
+1190 KEDIATITNQNFSVL

-1238 KYEEKSKESLKL
+1238 KYEEKSKETLKI
-1250 KLKKTGIY
+1250 KLRRNGIDID
-1258 LEQFLFREAWD
+1258 QFLFREAWD
-1269 AYECYIEQKNN
+1269 AYESYVEQKNN

-1295 NGETTF
+1295 NGEVNF

-1308 LFFLATNKA
+1308 LFFLSTNKA

-1335 PDESQIAIFYQTE
+1335 PDESQIAIFYQAE

-1357 KTRGKKDLVSNDGI
+1357 KNRGKKDMVMNDEV
-1371 QQVSSLKQKE
+1371 QQVSSIKQKQT
-1381 IEDIYYMAKSCF
+1381 EDIYYMAKSCF
-1393 DYILASIF
+1393 DNILASIF
-1401 GQYNPTSLELSDEY
+1401 SQYNPTSIELSDEY

-1434 YFQKRLMNEI
+1434 HFQRRLMNEI
-1444 TFDIGPNAQ
+1444 TFSIGPNAK

-1461 FVLDKIITMSSWEQ
+1461 FVLDKIITISSWEQ

-1484 YFYALFTCLIEL
+1484 YFYALFSCLIEL
-1496 VIEIIRGSDTNNF
+1496 VIEIIRGADTNNF
-1509 KNFFNDEEDDNNEN
+1509 KNFFNDEEEELETQNEQNNDNINNKKVDFKQNDKNQPKSKGTKRIPDD
-1523 KLVYP
+1523 
-1528 FDDKKYKIE
+1528 
-1537 IKNKDIGQ
+1537 
-1545 SKIKEAK
+1545 
-1552 KLEDEKYKNYK
+1552 KNYK

-1583 NTSKSEVLFSIRKNL
+1583 NTSKSEILFSVRKNL

-1613 KIKTLIMS
+1613 KIKSLIMS
-1621 CYQPSIIIKSICTA
+1621 CYHPSIIIKSICTA
-1635 LKIYY
+1635 FKIYY
-1640 LKNDIE
+1640 LKYDLKNKE
-1646 IKKEEVKKENHKIE
+1646 KEKKLNKKDENF
-1660 DNIKRYRTNQIV
+1660 KRYRTNQIV
-1672 EQNLAATRLKEM
+1672 EQSLAATRLKEIQ
-1684 ESQKAN
+1684 SQKVNAT
-1690 LDQPEEE
+1690 QVEGE
-1697 HKINHDDKKSFNK
+1697 DKNNNVDKRSFNK
-1710 TLKRL
+1710 ILKQL
-1715 KFNEELYEKFLRLY
+1715 KFNEELYDKFLRLY
-1729 FDDTSFSETSIFALC
+1729 FEDTSFSETTIFSLC
-1744 NAYFK
+1744 NVYFR

-1759 NEETIDFWNRVHN
+1759 NEETIDFWTRVTN
-1772 QTEENLTAYN
+1772 QTEENLSSYN

-1791 IFTTINDESD
+1791 VFSTINDESD

-1880 WNYLRKSSLLKK
+1880 WNYLRKSSLLRK
-1892 STEINYHMIGYFV
+1892 STEINYHMIGYIV
-1905 FLASLILNF
+1905 FLISLALNF
-1914 VNLSTLHNNGNDAY
+1914 VLLSTLHNNGHDAY
-1928 GFTTIVLVD
+1928 GNVTITIVDLI
-1937 VSSYICSAF
+1937 SYFCSAI

-1969 YREHHYDKININDSQ
+1969 YKEHHYDKVNLDDSQ
-1984 FTFIDKFKINFE
+1984 FTFYDKFQINYE

-2034 LSLNQTLKNIA
+2034 LSLNVTLQNIA

-2052 GILLWTSLFT
+2052 GLLLWTTLFT
-2062 FVLLYEYAGWAFFFQ
+2062 FVLLYEYSGWAFFFQ
-2077 KDRFYETSGRD
+2077 KDRFYETNGRD
-2088 KPDEMCKSLIYC
+2088 KPDEMCQSLLYC
-2100 FLTMINNGLRWHC
+2100 FLTMINNGMRWHC

-2129 AFVHRFLFDLIFFWL
+2129 PFIHRFLFDLLFFWL

-2164 REAHNLIEKDMANN
+2164 REAHNLIEQDMANN
-2178 CFICNLEKDEC
+2178 CFICNVEKDEC

-2214 TLRMKDPTT
+2214 TLRMKDPAT

-2246 SLDKIE
+2246 SLDRLE
-2252 DNHLKAEENLHMPKN
+2252 DNHLKAEENLHMIK
-2267 RK
+2267 KGQ

>member
-1 MRNRNEDKLKALHQ
+1 MRNHNEDKLKALRQ

-25 KPQLGIV
+25 KPQLGII
-32 QKMKQIPC
+32 QKMKQINC
-40 DIMATGIKKVA
+40 YIMATGIKKIA
-51 MDYFYCKTCDKEHKF
+51 MDYFFCKTCDKEHKF

-78 GHLILDYIQAN
+78 GHLILDYVQAN
-89 EDHPA
+89 EEHPA
-94 ICMCGYRGHNMI
+94 ICMCGFKGHNII

-118 NSSKCFFND
+118 NSSKCYFNN
-127 LSYAAGQY
+127 LSLAAGQY
-135 EYYIG
+135 EYFIG
-140 INGKKICSFC
+140 VNGKKICVFC

-169 KAFQRY
+169 KAFQKY
-175 KFKKITLN
+175 KFRKITLSKN
-183 KKEFIHG
+183 EFIHG
-190 LENGTIYCDCLTLND
+190 LEAGTIYCDCLTLND
-205 SRHKFSDYLFI
+205 SRHKFSDYLYI

-230 DDNYFSNLSPTKIIN
+230 DDNYFSNLSPTKLIN
-245 LFFTSIELFE
+245 LFFNNVELFE

-265 NEFIENLNQK
+265 NEFLENLNQK
-275 NDRLTINS
+275 NDRLAINS
-283 TLANGYTNFFNN
+283 SFANGYINFCNN
-295 GKNCNYNLYFN
+295 GNNCNYNLYFN

-321 LEKNLKITEQ
+321 LEKNLKLTEQ

-345 FRLGSYMEEMPRYLI
+345 FRLGSFMEEMPRYLI

-385 GLRKDNLIKTVIYS
+385 GLMKDNLIKTIIYS
-399 IERIIRL
+399 IEKIFRL
-406 RPDLEESIQLFI
+406 RPELEDCIQIFI
-418 ELLRIIKFYARFFF
+418 ELFRIMKFYARFFF
-432 IKKEEIIEICKI
+432 IKKEEIIETCKI
-444 FEDFFGYLSEFY
+444 FEDFFVYLSEFSS
-456 ANEESIEIPYKE
+456 NEESTEIPYKE

-473 FKLTIK
+473 FKTIIK
-479 IITYFSVYINDDTFF
+479 IITYFSVYINDETYF
-494 SFFNLPNPFEEE
+494 SFFNIKTPFEEE
-506 EDTEKLFF
+506 EDAEKLFF

-527 LVLVSHAVRQ
+527 LVLISYAIKQ

-545 ISKKSKKQLSKQ
+545 INKKVKKKLSKQ
-557 SNYDNIN
+557 N
-564 NIPDLIMD
+564 NMENSIPDLIMD
-572 KQNKKMS
+572 KQQKKLS
-579 SDNIETKNIEEEG
+579 NDNDIKNEEEG
-592 SMSNIE
+592 SMSNVE

-609 IQINLDFN
+609 VQINLDFN
-617 LQKNDVYLHGL
+617 LQKTDAYLHGV
-628 LRSIN
+628 LRSLN
-633 KNLPLYYSLLVDNP
+633 KNLPLYFDLLIDNLGS
-647 QDNNLDENSIANFG
+647 DNENENSMANFG
-661 KTISEF
+661 KTILEF
-667 VDHLETLYYDFFNS
+667 VDHLESLYYDYFNF
-681 THITLDLIQEYIINV
+681 THITLDLIQEYIINM
-696 TNNLLSKFSVN
+696 TNNLISKFSCN
-707 LDSLIDN
+707 LDNLIDN
-714 QGNVFICDYQN
+714 QGNIYICEYQS
-725 LFKDNQIENEDNN
+725 LFKDNIDVEAEN

-746 NKSPNFIYSLTK
+746 NKSPNLIYSLTK
-758 IFRLSKEKSVFSEE
+758 IFRLSKEKSAFSEE
-772 LIRNIIKIIFVF
+772 LIRNIIKICFVF

-791 CIIGLS
+791 CIVGLS
-797 IPVLR
+797 IPVLK

-822 LQILLKYN
+822 LQTLLKYN
-830 VELNIGFY
+830 VDLNFGFY
-838 IARFGF
+838 IAKFGF
-844 QIYHKTTNKSKSNKG
+844 KIYHRTTKRSKSNKG
-859 ITLSNSYHCLVK
+859 VNLPNSYHCLVK
-871 LFSLCE
+871 LFSLLE

-902 GDKLIENYK
+902 EDNLIINYK
-911 LYLLKIANHFKKYK
+911 IYLLKLANHFKNNK
-925 KDYTSKRVFDNA
+925 KEYTSKRVFDNA
-937 EIFDKL
+937 EIFDKQ
-943 FEPFMKVSSSLNST
+943 FEPFMKVSASINSS

-970 TKAFDVNALEKVPE
+970 TKAFDVNALESVPE
-984 FLKSFF
+984 FLKNFF

-996 KILSIITLDI
+996 SILSIITLDI

-1015 FRMIYIDLSIDRS
+1015 FRMIYIDLSIDRT

-1041 DTEVEEMTDS
+1041 DTEVEEITDG
-1051 LISLESMK
+1051 LISVESMK

-1079 SQLEYDVVFFEIKN
+1079 SQLEYDLVFFEIKN

-1101 KNYDKKIY
+1101 KNYDKKTY

-1125 NKVLSMMMTIKG
+1125 NKVLSMMMTIHG
-1137 QGLLKL
+1137 EGLLKL

-1163 SNIPEEDKIDSVF
+1163 SNMAEEDKVDSVF
-1176 KEQDFKGEDALNEL
+1176 KEQDLKGEGSLNEL
-1190 KEDIATITSDNFTVL
+1190 KEDIATITNQNFSVL

-1238 KYEEKSKESLKL
+1238 KYEEKSKETLKV
-1250 KLKKTGIY
+1250 KLRRNGIY
-1258 LEQFLFREAWD
+1258 IDQILYREAWD
-1269 AYECYIEQKNN
+1269 AYESYVEQKNN
-1280 FDKSSLKA
+1280 FDRSSLKA
-1288 NFDDTLI
+1288 NFDDTMI
-1295 NGETTF
+1295 NGEVTF

-1335 PDESQIAIFYQTE
+1335 PDESQIAIFYQAE
-1348 KEENKKANI
+1348 KEENKKANM
-1357 KTRGKKDLVSNDGI
+1357 KKGKKDLIMNDEV
-1371 QQVSSLKQKE
+1371 QQISSVKQKQ
-1381 IEDIYYMAKSCF
+1381 IEDIFYMAKSCF
-1393 DYILASIF
+1393 DNILASIF

-1415 YNACHIIKVFKYLC
+1415 YHACHIIKVFKYLC

-1434 YFQKRLMNEI
+1434 HFQKRLMNEI
-1444 TFDIGPNAQ
+1444 TFSIGPNAK

-1461 FVLDKIITMSSWEQ
+1461 FVLDKIITISSWEQ

-1484 YFYALFTCLIEL
+1484 YFYALFSCLIEL
-1496 VIEIIRGSDTNNF
+1496 VIEIIRGADTNNF
-1509 KNFFNDEEDDNNEN
+1509 KHFFDDEEEEEDDELNIGTINN
-1523 KLVYP
+1523 KKT
-1528 FDDKKYKIE
+1528 DDKNQTKIRGT
-1537 IKNKDIGQ
+1537 KRFPD
-1545 SKIKEAK
+1545 
-1552 KLEDEKYKNYK
+1552 DKNYK

-1568 ALKVFLHNIRKIMFE
+1568 ALKVFLHNIRKIMFD
-1583 NTSKSEVLFSIRKNL
+1583 NTSKSEILFSVRKNL

-1613 KIKTLIMS
+1613 KIKSLIMS
-1621 CYQPSIIIKSICTA
+1621 CYHPSIIIKSICTA

-1640 LKNDIE
+1640 LKDDIKNKEKEKKAKKND
-1646 IKKEEVKKENHKIE
+1646 ENF
-1660 DNIKRYRTNQIV
+1660 KRYRTNQIV
-1672 EQNLAATRLKEM
+1672 EQSLAATRLKEI
-1684 ESQKAN
+1684 ESQKVN
-1690 LDQPEEE
+1690 NVTQVEGEDKNNIVE
-1697 HKINHDDKKSFNK
+1697 KKSFNK
-1710 TLKRL
+1710 ILKQLR
-1715 KFNEELYEKFLRLY
+1715 FNEELYDKFLKLY
-1729 FDDTSFSETSIFALC
+1729 FEDTAFSETTIFSLC
-1744 NAYFK
+1744 NAYFRF
-1749 YFQLAYIQFK
+1749 FQLAYIQFK
-1759 NEETIDFWNRVHN
+1759 NEETIDFWTRVHN
-1772 QTEENLTAYN
+1772 QTSDNLSAYN

-1791 IFTTINDESD
+1791 IFSTINDESD
-1801 LEAYYII
+1801 LEAYYVI

-1816 YILVKISPEI
+1816 YILVKISPDI

-1880 WNYLRKSSLLKK
+1880 WNYLRKSSLLRK
-1892 STEINYHMIGYFV
+1892 STEINYHMIGYFA
-1905 FLASLILNF
+1905 FLASLALNF
-1914 VNLSTLHNNGNDAY
+1914 VLLSTLHNNGHDAY
-1928 GFTTIVLVD
+1928 GNITIIIVD
-1937 VSSYICSAF
+1937 LISYLCSAF

-1969 YREHHYDKININDSQ
+1969 YKEHHYDKINIDDSQ
-1984 FTFIDKFKINFE
+1984 FTFYDKFQINYE

-2020 DSLRFLYSFNLLSI
+2020 DNLRFLYSFNLISI
-2034 LSLNQTLKNIA
+2034 LSLNQTLQNIA

-2052 GILLWTSLFT
+2052 GLLLWTTLFT
-2062 FVLLYEYAGWAFFFQ
+2062 FVLLYEYSGWAFFYQ

-2088 KPDEMCKSLIYC
+2088 KPDEMCQSLLYC
-2100 FLTMINNGLRWHC
+2100 FLTMINNGMRWHC

-2129 AFVHRFLFDLIFFWL
+2129 PFIHRFLFDLLFFWL

-2178 CFICNLEKDEC
+2178 CFICNVEKDEC

-2194 SFKEHCDEVH
+2194 SFKEHCEEVH

-2214 TLRMKDPTT
+2214 TLRMKDPST

-2246 SLDKIE
+2246 SLDRLE
-2252 DNHLKAEENLHMPKN
+2252 DNHLKAEENLHMSKN
-2267 RK
+2267 RQ

>member
-1 MRNRNEDKLKALHQ
+1 MRHHNEDKLKALRQ

-25 KPQLGIV
+25 KPQLGII
-32 QKMKQIPC
+32 QKMKQISC
-40 DIMATGIKKVA
+40 DIMATGIKKIA

-78 GHLILDYIQAN
+78 GHLILDYVQAN
-89 EDHPA
+89 EEHPA
-94 ICMCGYRGHNMI
+94 ICMCGFKGHNII

-118 NSSKCFFND
+118 NSSKCYFNN
-127 LSYAAGQY
+127 LSLAAGQY
-135 EYYIG
+135 EYFIG

-175 KFKKITLN
+175 KFRKITLN
-183 KKEFIHG
+183 KNEFIQG

-205 SRHKFSDYLFI
+205 SRHKFSDYLYI

-230 DDNYFSNLSPTKIIN
+230 DDNYFSNLSPTKLIN
-245 LFFTSIELFE
+245 LFFNSVELFE
-255 SIYSSFISEY
+255 SIYTSFISEY

-283 TLANGYTNFFNN
+283 SFANGYTNFCNN
-295 GKNCNYNLYFN
+295 ANNCHYNLYFN

-372 LWCEKCWNIFVSS
+372 LWCEKCWNIFIQS
-385 GLRKDNLIKTVIYS
+385 GLKKENLIKTIINS

-406 RPDLEESIQLFI
+406 RPDLEDCIQIFI

-432 IKKEEIIEICKI
+432 IKKEEIIETCKI

-456 ANEESIEIPYKE
+456 ANEESVEIPYKE

-473 FKLTIK
+473 FKSIIK
-479 IITYFSVYINDDTFF
+479 IITYFSIYINDETYF
-494 SFFNLPNPFEEE
+494 SFFNLRNPFEEE

-527 LVLVSHAVRQ
+527 LVLISHGVRN
-537 EYEIVTYL
+537 EYEMVTYL
-545 ISKKSKKQLSKQ
+545 INKKIKKQITKQLSNI
-557 SNYDNIN
+557 SSNIN
-564 NIPDLIMD
+564 SIPDIIMD
-572 KQNKKMS
+572 KQNKKINN
-579 SDNIETKNIEEEG
+579 DNIDIKSEDEG
-592 SMSNIE
+592 SISNVE

-609 IQINLDFN
+609 VQINLDFN
-617 LQKNDVYLHGL
+617 LQKQDVYLHGL

-633 KNLPLYYSLLVDNP
+633 KNLPLYFDLLVDNFEAN
-647 QDNNLDENSIANFG
+647 DENENSIANFG
-661 KTISEF
+661 KTVLEF
-667 VDHLETLYYDFFNS
+667 VGHLENLYYDFFNS

-696 TNNLLSKFSVN
+696 TNNLLTKFNCN
-707 LDSLIDN
+707 LENLIDN
-714 QGNVFICDYQN
+714 QGNVYICEYQN
-725 LFKDNQIENEDNN
+725 LFKDQIENDNDN

-746 NKSPNFIYSLTK
+746 NKSPNLIYSLTK

-772 LIRNIIKIIFVF
+772 LIRNIIKICFVF
-784 IRENPDN
+784 IKENPDN
-791 CIIGLS
+791 CIVGLS
-797 IPVLR
+797 IPVLK

-822 LQILLKYN
+822 LQVLLKYN
-830 VELNIGFY
+830 VDLNFGFY

-844 QIYHKTTNKSKSNKG
+844 QIYHKTTKRSKSNKG
-859 ITLSNSYHCLVK
+859 VTLSNSYHCLVK
-871 LFSLCE
+871 LFSLLE

-897 LQSFM
+897 LQTFIE
-902 GDKLIENYK
+902 DNLIQNYK
-911 LYLLKIANHFKKYK
+911 IYLLKLANHFKNNK
-925 KDYTSKRVFDNA
+925 KEYTSKRVFDNA
-937 EIFDKL
+937 EIFDKQ
-943 FEPFMKVSSSLNST
+943 FEPFMKVSNAINSS

-984 FLKSFF
+984 FLKNFF

-996 KILSIITLDI
+996 NILSIITLDI

-1041 DTEVEEMTDS
+1041 DTEVEEITDG
-1051 LISLESMK
+1051 LISVESMK

-1079 SQLEYDVVFFEIKN
+1079 SQLEYDLVFFEIKN

-1101 KNYDKKIY
+1101 KNYDKKTY

-1125 NKVLSMMMTIKG
+1125 NKVLSMMMTIHG
-1137 QGLLKL
+1137 EGLLKL

-1163 SNIPEEDKIDSVF
+1163 SNIAEEDKIDSVF
-1176 KEQDFKGEDALNEL
+1176 KEQDFKGEGALNEL
-1190 KEDIATITSDNFTVL
+1190 KEDIATITNQNFSVL

-1250 KLKKTGIY
+1250 KLRRNGIFI
-1258 LEQFLFREAWD
+1258 EQMLFREAWD
-1269 AYECYIEQKNN
+1269 AYECYVEQKNN

-1295 NGETTF
+1295 NGEVTF

-1322 EGVNMLLKLLKNE
+1322 EGINMLLKLLKNE
-1335 PDESQIAIFYQTE
+1335 PDESQIAIFYQAE

-1357 KTRGKKDLVSNDGI
+1357 KNRGKKDLIANDGG
-1371 QQVSSLKQKE
+1371 QQLSSVKQKQ

-1393 DYILASIF
+1393 DNILASIF
-1401 GQYNPTSLELSDEY
+1401 SQYNPTSLELSDEY

-1434 YFQKRLMNEI
+1434 HFQKRLMNEI
-1444 TFDIGPNAQ
+1444 TFNIGPNAK

-1461 FVLDKIITMSSWEQ
+1461 FVLDKIITISSWEQ
-1475 LKGNDEVQD
+1475 LKGNDDVQD

-1496 VIEIIRGSDTNNF
+1496 VIEIIRGADTNNF
-1509 KNFFNDEEDDNNEN
+1509 KNFFNDEEDEDDDDYHISPTSTKKTVNN
-1523 KLVYP
+1523 P
-1528 FDDKKYKIE
+1528 
-1537 IKNKDIGQ
+1537 Q
-1545 SKIKEAK
+1545 SKGKTGKEQFH
-1552 KLEDEKYKNYK
+1552 DDNNYK

-1583 NTSKSEVLFSIRKNL
+1583 NTSKSEILFSVRKNL

-1613 KIKTLIMS
+1613 KIKSLIMS
-1621 CYQPSIIIKSICTA
+1621 CYHPSIIIKSICTA

-1640 LKNDIE
+1640 LKNDI
-1646 IKKEEVKKENHKIE
+1646 KNKEKEKNSKVGN
-1660 DNIKRYRTNQIV
+1660 DNFKRYRTNQIV
-1672 EQNLAATRLKEM
+1672 EQSLAATRLKEI
-1684 ESQKAN
+1684 ESQKNATQVEGEDKAN
-1690 LDQPEEE
+1690 
-1697 HKINHDDKKSFNK
+1697 HVDKRSFNK
-1710 TLKRL
+1710 ILKQL
-1715 KFNEELYEKFLRLY
+1715 KFNEELYDKFLKLY
-1729 FDDTSFSETSIFALC
+1729 FDDTAFSETTIFSLC
-1744 NAYFK
+1744 NAYFR

-1772 QTEENLTAYN
+1772 QTEDALSAYN

-1791 IFTTINDESD
+1791 LFSTINDESD
-1801 LEAYYII
+1801 LEAYYVI

-1816 YILVKISPEI
+1816 YILVKISPDI

-1835 HPYSKYLSSDSKS
+1835 HPYSRYLSSDSKS

-1880 WNYLRKSSLLKK
+1880 WNYLRKSSLLRK
-1892 STEINYHMIGYFV
+1892 STEINYHMIGYIAF
-1905 FLASLILNF
+1905 FASLALNF
-1914 VNLSTLHNNGNDAY
+1914 VLLSTLHNNGHDAY
-1928 GFTTIVLVD
+1928 GNITIIIVD
-1937 VSSYICSAF
+1937 LISYLCSAL

-1969 YREHHYDKININDSQ
+1969 YKEHHYDKINIDDSQ
-1984 FTFIDKFKINFE
+1984 FTFYDKFQINYE

-2020 DSLRFLYSFNLLSI
+2020 DNLRFLFSFNLLSI
-2034 LSLNQTLKNIA
+2034 LSLNQTLQNIA

-2052 GILLWTSLFT
+2052 GLLLWTTLFT
-2062 FVLLYEYAGWAFFFQ
+2062 FVLLYEYSGWAFFYQ
-2077 KDRFYETSGRD
+2077 KDRFYETAGRD
-2088 KPDEMCKSLIYC
+2088 KPDEMCQSLLYC
-2100 FLTMINNGLRWHC
+2100 FLTMINNGMRWHC

-2129 AFVHRFLFDLIFFWL
+2129 PFIHRFLFDLIFFWL

-2178 CFICNLEKDEC
+2178 CFICNVEKDEC

-2194 SFKEHCDEVH
+2194 SFKEHCEEVH

-2246 SLDKIE
+2246 SLDKLE
-2252 DNHLKAEENLHMPKN
+2252 DNHLKAEENSHPLK
-2267 RK
+2267 KGK

>member
-1 MRNRNEDKLKALHQ
+1 MRNHNEDKLKALRQ

-25 KPQLGIV
+25 KPQLGII
-32 QKMKQIPC
+32 QKMKQINC
-40 DIMATGIKKVA
+40 DIMSTGIKKIA
-51 MDYFYCKTCDKEHKF
+51 MDYFFCKTCDKEHKF

-78 GHLILDYIQAN
+78 GHLILDYVQAN
-89 EDHPA
+89 EEHPA
-94 ICMCGYRGHNMI
+94 ICMCGFKGHNII

-118 NSSKCFFND
+118 NSSKCYFNN
-127 LSYAAGQY
+127 LSLAAGQY
-135 EYYIG
+135 EYFIG
-140 INGKKICSFC
+140 VNGKKICVFC

-169 KAFQRY
+169 KAFQKY
-175 KFKKITLN
+175 KFRKITLSKN
-183 KKEFIHG
+183 EFIHG
-190 LENGTIYCDCLTLND
+190 LEAGTIYCDCLTLND
-205 SRHKFSDYLFI
+205 SRHKFSDYLYI

-230 DDNYFSNLSPTKIIN
+230 DDNYFSNLSPTKLIN
-245 LFFTSIELFE
+245 LFFNNVELFE

-265 NEFIENLNQK
+265 NEFLENLNQK
-275 NDRLTINS
+275 NDRLAINS
-283 TLANGYTNFFNN
+283 SFANGYINFCNN
-295 GKNCNYNLYFN
+295 GNNCNYNLYFN

-321 LEKNLKITEQ
+321 LEKNLKLTEQ

-345 FRLGSYMEEMPRYLI
+345 FRLGSFMEEMPRYLI

-385 GLRKDNLIKTVIYS
+385 GLMKDNLIKTIIYS
-399 IERIIRL
+399 IEKIFRL
-406 RPDLEESIQLFI
+406 RPELEDCIQIFI
-418 ELLRIIKFYARFFF
+418 ELFRIMKFYARFFF
-432 IKKEEIIEICKI
+432 IKKEEIIETCKI
-444 FEDFFGYLSEFY
+444 FEDFFVYLSEFSS
-456 ANEESIEIPYKE
+456 NEESTEIPYKE

-473 FKLTIK
+473 FKTIIK
-479 IITYFSVYINDDTFF
+479 IITYFSVYINDETYF
-494 SFFNLPNPFEEE
+494 SFFNIKTPFEEE
-506 EDTEKLFF
+506 EDAEKLFF

-527 LVLVSHAVRQ
+527 LVLISYAIKQ

-545 ISKKSKKQLSKQ
+545 INKKVKKKLSKQ
-557 SNYDNIN
+557 N
-564 NIPDLIMD
+564 NMENSIPDLIMD
-572 KQNKKMS
+572 KQQKKLS
-579 SDNIETKNIEEEG
+579 NDNDIKNEEEG
-592 SMSNIE
+592 SMSNVE

-609 IQINLDFN
+609 VQINLDFN
-617 LQKNDVYLHGL
+617 LQKTDAYLHGV
-628 LRSIN
+628 LRSLN
-633 KNLPLYYSLLVDNP
+633 KNLPLYFDLLIDNLGS
-647 QDNNLDENSIANFG
+647 DNENENSMANFG
-661 KTISEF
+661 KTILEF
-667 VDHLETLYYDFFNS
+667 VDHLESLYYDYFNF
-681 THITLDLIQEYIINV
+681 THITLDLIQEYIINM
-696 TNNLLSKFSVN
+696 TNNLISKFSCN
-707 LDSLIDN
+707 LDNLIDN
-714 QGNVFICDYQN
+714 QGNIYICEYQS
-725 LFKDNQIENEDNN
+725 LFKDNIDVEAEN

-746 NKSPNFIYSLTK
+746 NKSPNLIYSLTK
-758 IFRLSKEKSVFSEE
+758 IFRLSKEKSAFSEE
-772 LIRNIIKIIFVF
+772 LIRNIIKICFVF

-791 CIIGLS
+791 CIVGLS
-797 IPVLR
+797 IPVLK

-822 LQILLKYN
+822 LQTLLKYN
-830 VELNIGFY
+830 VDLNFGFY
-838 IARFGF
+838 IAKFGF
-844 QIYHKTTNKSKSNKG
+844 KIYHRTTKRSKSNKG
-859 ITLSNSYHCLVK
+859 VNLPNSYHCLVK
-871 LFSLCE
+871 LFSLLE

-902 GDKLIENYK
+902 EDNLIENYK
-911 LYLLKIANHFKKYK
+911 IYLLKLANHFKNNK
-925 KDYTSKRVFDNA
+925 KEYTSKRVFDNA
-937 EIFDKL
+937 EIFDKQ
-943 FEPFMKVSSSLNST
+943 FEPFMKVSASINSS

-970 TKAFDVNALEKVPE
+970 TKAFDVNALESVPE
-984 FLKSFF
+984 FLKNFF

-996 KILSIITLDI
+996 SILSIITLDI

-1015 FRMIYIDLSIDRS
+1015 FRMIYIDLSIDRT

-1041 DTEVEEMTDS
+1041 DTEVEEITDG
-1051 LISLESMK
+1051 LISVESMK

-1079 SQLEYDVVFFEIKN
+1079 SQLEYDLVFFEIKN

-1101 KNYDKKIY
+1101 KNYDKKTY

-1125 NKVLSMMMTIKG
+1125 NKVLSMMMTIHG
-1137 QGLLKL
+1137 EGLLKL

-1163 SNIPEEDKIDSVF
+1163 SNMAEEDKVDSVF
-1176 KEQDFKGEDALNEL
+1176 KEQDLKGEGSLNEL
-1190 KEDIATITSDNFTVL
+1190 KEDIATITNQNFSVL

-1238 KYEEKSKESLKL
+1238 KYEEKSKETLKV
-1250 KLKKTGIY
+1250 KLRRNGIY
-1258 LEQFLFREAWD
+1258 IDQILYREAWD
-1269 AYECYIEQKNN
+1269 AYESYVEQKNN
-1280 FDKSSLKA
+1280 FDRSSLKA
-1288 NFDDTLI
+1288 NFDDTMI
-1295 NGETTF
+1295 NGEVTF

-1335 PDESQIAIFYQTE
+1335 PDESQIAIFYQAE
-1348 KEENKKANI
+1348 KEENKKANM
-1357 KTRGKKDLVSNDGI
+1357 KKGKKDLIMNDEV
-1371 QQVSSLKQKE
+1371 QQISSVKQKQ
-1381 IEDIYYMAKSCF
+1381 IEDIFYMAKSCF
-1393 DYILASIF
+1393 DNILASIF

-1415 YNACHIIKVFKYLC
+1415 YHACHIIKVFKYLC

-1434 YFQKRLMNEI
+1434 HFQKRLMNEI
-1444 TFDIGPNAQ
+1444 TFSIGPNAK

-1461 FVLDKIITMSSWEQ
+1461 FVLDKIITISSWEQ

-1484 YFYALFTCLIEL
+1484 YFYALFSCLIEL
-1496 VIEIIRGSDTNNF
+1496 VIEIIRGADTNNF
-1509 KNFFNDEEDDNNEN
+1509 KHFFDDEEEEEDDELNIGTINN
-1523 KLVYP
+1523 KKT
-1528 FDDKKYKIE
+1528 DDKNQTKIRGT
-1537 IKNKDIGQ
+1537 KRFPD
-1545 SKIKEAK
+1545 
-1552 KLEDEKYKNYK
+1552 DKNYK

-1568 ALKVFLHNIRKIMFE
+1568 ALKVFLHNIRKIMFD
-1583 NTSKSEVLFSIRKNL
+1583 NTSKSEILFSVRKNL

-1613 KIKTLIMS
+1613 KIKSLIMS
-1621 CYQPSIIIKSICTA
+1621 CYHPSIIIKSICTA

-1640 LKNDIE
+1640 LKDDIKNKEKEKKAKKND
-1646 IKKEEVKKENHKIE
+1646 ENF
-1660 DNIKRYRTNQIV
+1660 KRYRTNQIV
-1672 EQNLAATRLKEM
+1672 EQSLAATRLKEI
-1684 ESQKAN
+1684 ESQKVN
-1690 LDQPEEE
+1690 NVTQVEGEDKNNIVE
-1697 HKINHDDKKSFNK
+1697 KKSFNK
-1710 TLKRL
+1710 ILKQLR
-1715 KFNEELYEKFLRLY
+1715 FNEELYDKFLKLY
-1729 FDDTSFSETSIFALC
+1729 FEDTAFSETTIFSLC
-1744 NAYFK
+1744 NAYFRF
-1749 YFQLAYIQFK
+1749 FQLAYIQFK
-1759 NEETIDFWNRVHN
+1759 NEETIDFWTRVHN
-1772 QTEENLTAYN
+1772 QTSDNLSAYN

-1791 IFTTINDESD
+1791 IFSTINDESD
-1801 LEAYYII
+1801 LEAYYVI

-1816 YILVKISPEI
+1816 YILVKISPDI

-1880 WNYLRKSSLLKK
+1880 WNYLRKSSLLRK
-1892 STEINYHMIGYFV
+1892 STEINYHMIGYFA
-1905 FLASLILNF
+1905 FLASLALNF
-1914 VNLSTLHNNGNDAY
+1914 VLLSTLHNNGHDAY
-1928 GFTTIVLVD
+1928 GNITIIIVD
-1937 VSSYICSAF
+1937 LISYLCSAF

-1969 YREHHYDKININDSQ
+1969 YKEHHYDKINIDDSQ
-1984 FTFIDKFKINFE
+1984 FTFYDKFQINYE

-2020 DSLRFLYSFNLLSI
+2020 DNLRFLYSFNLISI
-2034 LSLNQTLKNIA
+2034 LSLNQTLQNIA

-2052 GILLWTSLFT
+2052 GLLLWTTLFT
-2062 FVLLYEYAGWAFFFQ
+2062 FVLLYEYSGWAFFYQ

-2088 KPDEMCKSLIYC
+2088 KPDEMCQSLLYC
-2100 FLTMINNGLRWHC
+2100 FLTMINNGMRWHC

-2129 AFVHRFLFDLIFFWL
+2129 PFIHRFLFDLLFFWL

-2178 CFICNLEKDEC
+2178 CFICNVEKDEC

-2194 SFKEHCDEVH
+2194 SFKEHCEEVH

-2214 TLRMKDPTT
+2214 TLRMKDPST

-2246 SLDKIE
+2246 SLDRLE
-2252 DNHLKAEENLHMPKN
+2252 DNHLKAEENLHMSKN
-2267 RK
+2267 RQ

>member
-1 MRNRNEDKLKALHQ
+1 MRNHHNEDKLKALRQ

-32 QKMKQIPC
+32 QKMKQISC

-89 EDHPA
+89 DEHPA
-94 ICMCGYRGHNMI
+94 ICMCGFKGHNII
-106 NKKKEEEIDIEQ
+106 NKKKEEEIDLEQ
-118 NSSKCFFND
+118 NSSKCYFND
-127 LSYAAGQY
+127 LSLAAGQY

-140 INGKKICSFC
+140 ANGKKICSFC

-183 KKEFIHG
+183 KNEFIHG
-190 LENGTIYCDCLTLND
+190 IENGTIYCDCLSLND

-230 DDNYFSNLSPTKIIN
+230 DDNYFSNLSPTKLIN
-245 LFFTSIELFE
+245 LFFNSVELFE

-265 NEFIENLNQK
+265 NEFIDNLNQK
-275 NDRLTINS
+275 NDRLTIS
-283 TLANGYTNFFNN
+283 SSLANGYTNFCNN
-295 GKNCNYNLYFN
+295 GNNCNYNLYFN

-321 LEKNLKITEQ
+321 LEKNLKLTEQ
-331 NTKFIINYLQGYIK
+331 NTRFLINYLQGYIK

-372 LWCEKCWNIFVSS
+372 IWCEKCWNIFVSS
-385 GLRKDNLIKTVIYS
+385 GLRKDNLIKTIIYS
-399 IERIIRL
+399 IERILRL
-406 RPDLEESIQLFI
+406 RPDLKDCIQIFI

-432 IKKEEIIEICKI
+432 IKKEEIIETCKI
-444 FEDFFGYLSEFY
+444 FEDFFGYLSEFF
-456 ANEESIEIPYKE
+456 ANEESFIPYKE

-473 FKLTIK
+473 FKSIIK
-479 IITYFSVYINDDTFF
+479 IITYFSIYINDETYF
-494 SFFNLPNPFEEE
+494 SFFNLRNPFEEE
-506 EDTEKLFF
+506 EETEKLFF

-527 LVLVSHAVRQ
+527 LVLTSHAVRQ
-537 EYEIVTYL
+537 EYEIVTFL
-545 ISKKSKKQLSKQ
+545 IDKQLKKKLSKKSVNITNY
-557 SNYDNIN
+557 SNISE
-564 NIPDLIMD
+564 IIMD
-572 KQNKKMS
+572 KQNKKINNE
-579 SDNIETKNIEEEG
+579 NIEIKSEEEG
-592 SMSNIE
+592 TMTNVE

-609 IQINLDFN
+609 VQINLDFN
-617 LQKNDVYLHGL
+617 LQKTDVYLHGL

-633 KNLPLYYSLLVDNP
+633 KNLPLYFDLIYNNYGHNNDN
-647 QDNNLDENSIANFG
+647 ENSMSNFS
-661 KTISEF
+661 KSILEF
-667 VDHLETLYYDFFNS
+667 VEHLESLYFDFFNS
-681 THITLDLIQEYIINV
+681 THITLDLIQEYIINI
-696 TNNLLSKFSVN
+696 TNNLLSKFSCN
-707 LDSLIDN
+707 LENLIDN
-714 QGNVFICDYQN
+714 QGNIFICEYQN
-725 LFKDNQIENEDNN
+725 LFRDTQIEDQA
-738 EMTYEFML
+738 EMSYEFML
-746 NKSPNFIYSLTK
+746 NKSPNLIYSLTK

-772 LIRNIIKIIFVF
+772 LIRNIIKMCFVF
-784 IRENPDN
+784 IHENPDN

-797 IPVLR
+797 IPVLK
-802 NLLKIPKPYLC
+802 NLLKIPKLYLC
-813 CILDYMAMG
+813 CILDYMSMG

-830 VELNIGFY
+830 VDLNFGFY

-844 QIYHKTTNKSKSNKG
+844 QIYHKTTKKCKSNKG
-859 ITLSNSYHCLVK
+859 VPLQNSYHCLVK
-871 LFSLCE
+871 LFSLLE

-886 QNQYLNFIKPC
+886 QHQYLNFIKPC
-897 LQSFM
+897 LQTFIEDS
-902 GDKLIENYK
+902 LIQNYK
-911 LYLLKIANHFKKYK
+911 KYLLKLANHFKNNK
-925 KDYTSKRVFDNA
+925 KEYTSKRVFDNA
-937 EIFDKL
+937 EIFDKQ
-943 FEPFMKVSSSLNST
+943 FEPFMKVSSSLNSS

-984 FLKSFF
+984 FLKTFF
-990 SPNDIL
+990 TPNDIL
-996 KILSIITLDI
+996 NILSIITLDI
-1006 PLRIQLIKY
+1006 PLRIELIKY

-1041 DTEVEEMTDS
+1041 DSEVEEITDG
-1051 LISLESMK
+1051 LISVESMK

-1079 SQLEYDVVFFEIKN
+1079 SQLEYDLVFFEIKN

-1125 NKVLSMMMTIKG
+1125 NKVLSMMMTIHG
-1137 QGLLKL
+1137 EGLLKL

-1163 SNIPEEDKIDSVF
+1163 SNIAEEDKIDSVF
-1176 KEQDFKGEDALNEL
+1176 KEQDFRGEGALSEL
-1190 KEDIATITSDNFTVL
+1190 KEDIATITNQNFTVL

-1238 KYEEKSKESLKL
+1238 KYEEKSKETLKMRL
-1250 KLKKTGIY
+1250 RKNGIFI
-1258 LEQFLFREAWD
+1258 EQNLFREAWE
-1269 AYECYIEQKNN
+1269 AYETYVEQKNN
-1280 FDKSSLKA
+1280 FEKSSLKA
-1288 NFDDTLI
+1288 NFDDNLI
-1295 NGETTF
+1295 NGEVTF

-1317 EIFEE
+1317 DIFEE

-1357 KTRGKKDLVSNDGI
+1357 KNRGKKDLATNDS
-1371 QQVSSLKQKE
+1371 QQKTSLKQKQT
-1381 IEDIYYMAKSCF
+1381 EDIYYMAKSCF
-1393 DYILASIF
+1393 DNILASIF
-1401 GQYNPTSLELSDEY
+1401 SQYNPTSLELSDEY

-1434 YFQKRLMNEI
+1434 HFQKRLMNEI
-1444 TFDIGPNAQ
+1444 SFSIGPNIR

-1461 FVLDKIITMSSWEQ
+1461 FVLDKIITISSWEQ

-1509 KNFFNDEEDDNNEN
+1509 KNFFSDEDEDEELVLSPLDN
-1523 KLVYP
+1523 
-1528 FDDKKYKIE
+1528 
-1537 IKNKDIGQ
+1537 IKNKDETA
-1545 SKIKEAK
+1545 KMKETK
-1552 KLEDEKYKNYK
+1552 TFLDDKNYK

-1568 ALKVFLHNIRKIMFE
+1568 ALKIFLHNIRRIMFE
-1583 NTSKSEVLFSIRKNL
+1583 NSSKSEILFSVRKNL

-1613 KIKTLIMS
+1613 KIKSLIMS
-1621 CYQPSIIIKSICTA
+1621 CYHPSIIIKSICTA

-1640 LKNDIE
+1640 LKTDQQSKDNSFNG
-1646 IKKEEVKKENHKIE
+1646 EEK
-1660 DNIKRYRTNQIV
+1660 NIKRYRNNKIV
-1672 EQNLAATRLKEM
+1672 EQNLAATRMKEI
-1684 ESQKAN
+1684 ESQKN
-1690 LDQPEEE
+1690 NTQMEGED
-1697 HKINHDDKKSFNK
+1697 KSNHVDKRSFNK
-1710 TLKRL
+1710 ILKQL
-1715 KFNEELYEKFLRLY
+1715 KFNEELYDKFLKLY
-1729 FDDTSFSETSIFALC
+1729 FDDPGFSETTLFSLC

-1772 QTEENLTAYN
+1772 QTEEVLSAYN
-1782 KRNKLNKKY
+1782 KRNKLNKKD
-1791 IFTTINDESD
+1791 IPFSTINDESD
-1801 LEAYYII
+1801 LEAYYVI

-1880 WNYLRKSSLLKK
+1880 WNYLRKSSLLRK
-1892 STEINYHMIGYFV
+1892 STEINYHMFGYIA
-1905 FLASLILNF
+1905 FLVSLCLNF
-1914 VNLSTLHNNGNDAY
+1914 VLFSTLHNNGNDAY
-1928 GFTTIVLVD
+1928 GTSTTLAVNLI
-1937 VSSYICSAF
+1937 SYFCSAL

-1969 YREHHYDKININDSQ
+1969 YREHHYDKTNIDDDQ
-1984 FTFIDKFKINFE
+1984 FTFYDKFIINYE

-2008 IFLFFTLLGSIY
+2008 IVLFFTLLGSIY

-2052 GILLWTSLFT
+2052 GLLLWTSLFT
-2062 FVLLYEYAGWAFFFQ
+2062 FVLLYEYSGWAFFFQ
-2077 KDRFYETSGRD
+2077 KDRFYETNDRD
-2088 KPDEMCKSLIYC
+2088 KPDEMCKSLLYC
-2100 FLTMINNGLRWHC
+2100 FLTMINNGMRWHC

-2129 AFVHRFLFDLIFFWL
+2129 DFVHRFLFDLIFFWI

-2178 CFICNLEKDEC
+2178 CFICNVEKDEC

-2194 SFKEHCDEVH
+2194 SFKEHCEEVH

-2214 TLRMKDPTT
+2214 TLRMKDPAT

-2246 SLDKIE
+2246 SLDKLE
-2252 DNHLKAEENLHMPKN
+2252 DNHLKAEGISHLSNKG
-2267 RK
+2267 K